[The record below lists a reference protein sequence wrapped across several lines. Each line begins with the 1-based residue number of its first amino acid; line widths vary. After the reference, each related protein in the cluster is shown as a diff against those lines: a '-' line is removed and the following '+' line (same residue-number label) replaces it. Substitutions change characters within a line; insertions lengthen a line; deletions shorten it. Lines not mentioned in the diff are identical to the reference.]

1 MAFIGIIIESRKET
15 ELKQA
20 IKNKLNELNEK
31 HTIIVINEKSIENV
45 KNVIFEV
52 LVLDTNVLKD
62 NRFLKN
68 VIMNSKRL
76 IVNSDYD
83 GNLEAIKN
91 LKLTVITYG
100 MKSKSTVTI
109 SSAEEDIILMSIQ
122 RSIKTIKG
130 NIIEPQEIKICQKK
144 TQGNLYI
151 NMILAIFSIIFDK
164 I

>member
-1 MAFIGIIIESRKET
+1 MAFIGIIIESKRED

-31 HTIIVINEKSIENV
+31 YTVIVINEKSIENF
-45 KNVIFEV
+45 KNVIFEIV
-52 LVLDTNVLKD
+52 VLDTNVLRN

-68 VIMNSKRL
+68 IILNSKRL
-76 IVNSDYD
+76 IINSDYEE
-83 GNLEAIKN
+83 NLEVIKN

-100 MKSKSTVTI
+100 MKSKSTITI
-109 SSAEEDIILMSIQ
+109 SSVEEDNMLMSIQ

-130 NIIEPQEIKICQKK
+130 DIIEPQEMKICQKRQ
-144 TQGNLYI
+144 QGNLYI
-151 NMILAIFSIIFDK
+151 YMILAIFSIIFDK

>member
-1 MAFIGIIIESRKET
+1 MAFIGIIIESRRET

-20 IKNKLNELNEK
+20 LKNKFNELNEK

-45 KNVIFEV
+45 KNVMFEV
-52 LVLDTNVLKD
+52 IVLDTNVLSN

-68 VIMNSKRL
+68 VIMNSKR
-76 IVNSDYD
+76 IIINSDYD
-83 GNLEAIKN
+83 ENLDAIKN

-109 SSAEEDIILMSIQ
+109 SSVQEDSMLMSIQ

-130 NIIEPQEIKICQKK
+130 NIIEPQEMKICHKNH
-144 TQGNLYI
+144 QGNLYI